1 MSDSDFGPV
10 IKTGPS
16 DSVLASLFRTILMDL
31 GITAI
36 RFEKLLDKYI
46 IQAKLPNNIKD
57 ASSQRGN
64 LRKELLKT
72 TMTWKVFIKGLMFL
86 NVIKFDIS
94 VKLYH
99 PNGRLTEHIKTVRL
113 DRDMEN
119 IEDILTQEG
128 ETDEST

>member
-1 MSDSDFGPV
+1 MSDSDNEFGPV

-36 RFEKLLDKYI
+36 RFEKLLDRYI
-46 IQAKLPNNIKD
+46 IQAKLPNNIKE

-86 NVIKFDIS
+86 NIIKFDVSIR
-94 VKLYH
+94 LHH
-99 PNGRLTEHIKTVRL
+99 PNGRLTEHTKTVRL
-113 DRDMEN
+113 DRDIDH
-119 IEDILTQEG
+119 IEDVLEG
-128 ETDEST
+128 EET